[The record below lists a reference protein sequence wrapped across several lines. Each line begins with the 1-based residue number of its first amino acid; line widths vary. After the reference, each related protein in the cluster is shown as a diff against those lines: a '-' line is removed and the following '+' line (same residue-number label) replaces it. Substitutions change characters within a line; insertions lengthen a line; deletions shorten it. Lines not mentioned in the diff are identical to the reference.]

1 MIYIYEVSGIDKL
14 LASRYEKQFSSVQKA
29 FDYVKK
35 FCADEQQFPDVSV
48 AEVRYTSEE
57 NFKKHFSLDCSYIW
71 GRYMNYE
78 SDMATIASTIEKYG
92 SWQEVQKAIRKKSQ
106 VER

>member
-29 FDYVKK
+29 FDYVRNN
-35 FCADEQQFPDVSV
+35 CDDEWRFPDIAVQ
-48 AEVRYTSEE
+48 EVRYASEK
-57 NFKKHFSLDCSYIW
+57 NFEKHFSLDCSYIW

-78 SDMATIASTIEKYG
+78 SDMASIASTIEKYG
-92 SWQEVQKAIRKKSQ
+92 SWQEAQKAIRKKLQ

>member
-78 SDMATIASTIEKYG
+78 SDMATITSTIEKYG
-92 SWQEVQKAIRKKSQ
+92 SWQEAQKAIRKKSQ